1 MCLIGI
7 TCRIDVLD
15 LLEKRI
21 KSRFSHRQIYLFNEY
36 NFDKFIEM
44 AKFFILN
51 NSSMG
56 GFTDNNDMKVKLQKY
71 LTEYVDFL
79 FNENDMLKQFT
90 RLYEIDKSMASLK
103 RLLLLPSVKL
113 QELDKETVKSKNLN
127 PIKNEL
133 NKAFKMLNID
143 TKFSLFSGVSVLELT
158 LIVVMLEMSELY
170 VDEPFNFDLIYN
182 SYLKYLQKKNCFQ
195 QKQERQVILKVF
207 LRYFDRSL

>member
-56 GFTDNNDMKVKLQKY
+56 GFTDSNDMKVKLQKY
-71 LTEYVDFL
+71 LTEYVDCL

-113 QELDKETVKSKNLN
+113 KELDKEIVKSKNLT

-143 TKFSLFSGVSVLELT
+143 TKFSLLSGVSILELT

-182 SYLKYLQKKNCFQ
+182 SYLKYLQKKNWFQ

>member
-44 AKFFILN
+44 AKFFIINN
-51 NSSMG
+51 NSMN
-56 GFTDNNDMKVKLQKY
+56 GFNDNNEMKVKLHKH
-71 LTEYVDFL
+71 LTEYVDSL

-103 RLLLLPSVKL
+103 RLLLLPSVQLK
-113 QELDKETVKSKNLN
+113 ELDKETLKSKNLI
-127 PIKNEL
+127 PMKNEL
-133 NKAFKMLNID
+133 NKAFKMFNID
-143 TKFSLFSGVSVLELT
+143 TKYSLLGGVSILELT

-182 SYLKYLQKKNCFQ
+182 SYLKYLQRKNWFQ
-195 QKQERQVILKVF
+195 QKQERQVILKV
-207 LRYFDRSL
+207 